1 MNEEEVITMALVRW
15 STARWDPFAE
25 LSVLQERMNRVYE
38 DLFPITRKGEEELN
52 VGTFYPAVDIC
63 EGDKEIILKAELPGI
78 KRKDVYLELND
89 GVITLKGERKLEKED
104 KRDTYHRIE
113 SCYGNFHR
121 SFTLPSTVDRDKIK
135 AMYKDGI
142 LEVTLPKME
151 EATPKSISVEV
162 N

>member
-1 MNEEEVITMALVRW
+1 MALTRW
-15 STARWDPFAE
+15 SSTRWDPFGE
-25 LSVLQERMNRVYE
+25 LFVLQERMNRALE
-38 DLFPITRKGEEELN
+38 DLFPITRKGEEELS

-78 KRKDVYLELND
+78 KKKDVHLELND
-89 GVITLKGERKLEKED
+89 GVITLKGERKFEKED
-104 KRDTYHRIE
+104 KRDNYHRIE
-113 SCYGNFHR
+113 RYYGNFHR

-135 AMYKDGI
+135 ATYKDGM

-151 EATPKSISVEV
+151 EAAPKSIPVEV